1 MLPPLQLD
9 GTTPPLIVLGSALV
23 LMALRTVRSRGR
35 SRVGRAD
42 LVIVLLLV
50 LITGGLER
58 AMGRPLAYRQG
69 PVRLWSGDINSDQNS
84 QQLADP
90 YTFTHITHGALF
102 YGVTRIVLPF
112 AALPIRLLTTV
123 ALEGAWEAYENTNT
137 IIERYRAVTISLGY
151 FGDSV
156 LLLGS
161 EKDLR
166 DLVQSVNRPRRMTD
180 NVHME
185 SWNKSM
191 KSDMYHRR
199 EFCSDQQLRR
209 AIIDYVRS
217 RQAQKRG
224 GQFDMTSI
232 RTDAVAAGPAGL
244 LSMRA
249 RGWRPSYPIGSQAV
263 SPGLPLVTTMPAS
276 SLSEANTSLTR
287 LDSCSHCGR
296 LSSLLATFENC
307 S

>member
-156 LLLGS
+156 LNSMSDIVACMLGFWLTS
-161 EKDLR
+161 RL
-166 DLVQSVNRPRRMTD
+166 PRRVTIAWVVIVEVVLAFWIRD
-180 NVHME
+180 NLTLNILMLIHPL
-185 SWNKSM
+185 
-191 KSDMYHRR
+191 D
-199 EFCSDQQLRR
+199 
-209 AIIDYVRS
+209 AIRHW
-217 RQAQKRG
+217 Q
-224 GQFDMTSI
+224 
-232 RTDAVAAGPAGL
+232 AGL
-244 LSMRA
+244 
-249 RGWRPSYPIGSQAV
+249 
-263 SPGLPLVTTMPAS
+263 
-276 SLSEANTSLTR
+276 
-287 LDSCSHCGR
+287 
-296 LSSLLATFENC
+296 
-307 S
+307 